1 MGNNEMMA
9 MANAREIEKLP
20 YETLKALFP
29 SVRYMVQGEKWHRKF
44 IGHRTNEITGR
55 EETYAAGEWR
65 ADRKNR
71 VSILWHPS
79 HPMQNSERMSI
90 SVHLPA
96 LDAMDAKG
104 SIPCFFGWLIS

>member
-44 IGHRTNEITGR
+44 IGHRTNEITGK
-55 EETYAAGEWR
+55 EETYAAGEWL
-65 ADRKNR
+65 ADLNGQSFENPTMANMWAKMTYSKGHYKVYAFVPELHK
-71 VSILWHPS
+71 VSNQII
-79 HPMQNSERMSI
+79 NE
-90 SVHLPA
+90 
-96 LDAMDAKG
+96 
-104 SIPCFFGWLIS
+104 